1 VFAVIAAAPVIYTAT
16 MNRFSPRERDAEWSW
31 RWMGTDGTWMIVNT
45 HPKPIVAAV
54 DVEMSAF
61 HQPRQLEL
69 RLDGQAVQTLVVDP
83 ARRIYQIGPMIVP
96 PGDHQLVFH
105 PADAPT
111 VVRDVIDSRDPRP
124 LSVALGTWTWTV
136 RGEQQ

>member
-1 VFAVIAAAPVIYTAT
+1 
-16 MNRFSPRERDAEWSW
+16 
-31 RWMGTDGTWMIVNT
+31 MIVNT
-45 HPKPIVAAV
+45 HQIPIVAAV
-54 DVEMSAF
+54 EVEMSAF

-69 RLDGQAVQTLVVDP
+69 RLDGQAVQTLVVEP

-105 PADAPT
+105 PAEAPT